1 MLIKIRIER
10 QKREKNKKKIIYI
23 KKRNA
28 AAPSSVRKNLYRRI
42 TAHNIVPRGRSLRL
56 HDIENIKWAFT
67 MLEEFRNYGQVRW
80 ARRAFRQ
87 RRCLP
92 GTREENRYEGRV
104 HVISR
109 QKKFPFPFFSFFNR
123 TVDQS
128 TFQGQC
134 WPLFFSLLFTSSNP
148 FLIFCLL
155 QAFSKIVLY
164 SMILKLVFY
173 YFFYFFLIYS
183 YYFGQSPLSF
193 SLFNT

>member
-10 QKREKNKKKIIYI
+10 QKREKNKKKNNIYK

-87 RRCLP
+87 RRCLR

-109 QKKFPFPFFSFFNR
+109 QKKFPFLSFFFFNR

-128 TFQGQC
+128 TLQGQC
-134 WPLFFSLLFTSSNP
+134 FIVDHFSFR
-148 FLIFCLL
+148 
-155 QAFSKIVLY
+155 
-164 SMILKLVFY
+164 
-173 YFFYFFLIYS
+173 
-183 YYFGQSPLSF
+183 SF
-193 SLFNT
+193 SLFPIHSSSSVFYKRSRKLYYTRWS

>member
-10 QKREKNKKKIIYI
+10 QKREKNKKKNNIYK

-80 ARRAFRQ
+80 AHRAFRQ

-109 QKKFPFPFFSFFNR
+109 QKKFPFLSFFFFNR

-134 WPLFFSLLFTSSNP
+134 FIVDHFSFRSFSLLPIHSS
-148 FLIFCLL
+148 
-155 QAFSKIVLY
+155 S
-164 SMILKLVFY
+164 SVFY
-173 YFFYFFLIYS
+173 KRSRKL
-183 YYFGQSPLSF
+183 YY
-193 SLFNT
+193 TR